1 MPDVIDKLSCPACG
15 CGRSHVTHVRQTSV
29 DVRVVSTWRRRQCLG
44 CGSNYD
50 THAEERIIR
59 LVRPPTSTIT
69 LTLEISATSS
79 NAALR
84 AVS

>member
-29 DVRVVSTWRRRQCLG
+29 DVRVVSTWRRRQCLE
-44 CGSNYD
+44 CGSSFD
-50 THAEERIIR
+50 TEAEERIIR
-59 LVRPPTSTIT
+59 LVRPSTLTIT
-69 LTLEISATSS
+69 IELSATSS
-79 NAALR
+79 TASLR

>member
-29 DVRVVSTWRRRQCLG
+29 DVRVVSTWRRRQCLE
-44 CGSNYD
+44 CGAAFD
-50 THAEERIIR
+50 TEAQERVLR
-59 LVRPPTSTIT
+59 LVRPSPIT
-69 LTLEISATSS
+69 LTIEITATSS
-79 NAALR
+79 NGHLR